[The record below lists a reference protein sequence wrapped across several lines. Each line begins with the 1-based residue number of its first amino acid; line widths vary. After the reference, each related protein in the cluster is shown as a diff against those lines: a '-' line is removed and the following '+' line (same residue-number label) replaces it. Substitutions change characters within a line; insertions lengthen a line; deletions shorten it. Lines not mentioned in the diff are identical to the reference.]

1 MRAKVEGT
9 LVTPS
14 LHLQAICHGEP
25 KPSNLQLCNCPNNM
39 GSRIM
44 RFSYNTS
51 NTRTRIYLLIHAYR
65 AITASVVT
73 STGLWY
79 LLPPQIERWNRP
91 KGSGHGGHGHGEHG
105 EESEGGEEEDSGEKG
120 GNEGAQSEDE
130 SEGGDE
136 SEQLDD
142 SGSEGGGNDTPD
154 TSDDEEK
161 VVDSGEDVEGVQF
174 KGPSNAGPNK
184 QQSDTRK
191 HIPDAKG
198 GAKKRIDSHYGQK
211 QGLAK
216 DSKQDPKDK
225 DLVFSKIYLQT
236 TMDAIV

>member
-1 MRAKVEGT
+1 M
-9 LVTPS
+9 LVIRS
-14 LHLQAICHGEP
+14 LHLQAICHGES
-25 KPSNLQLCNCPNNM
+25 KPSNRQLCNCPKNIA
-39 GSRIM
+39 SRIM
-44 RFSYNTS
+44 GLPYDTS
-51 NTRTRIYLLIHAYR
+51 NNRTRICLLIYAYR
-65 AITASVVT
+65 AVGATVAT
-73 STGLWY
+73 STGLYY

-105 EESEGGEEEDSGEKG
+105 EESEGGGEEDSGKKG
-120 GNEGAQSEDE
+120 GDEDAEGEDE
-130 SEGGDE
+130 SKESGDE
-136 SEQLDD
+136 SEQSDD
-142 SGSEGGGNDTPD
+142 AGSEGGKNDTPN

-191 HIPDAKG
+191 HVPDAKG

-211 QGLAK
+211 QGVAQ
-216 DSKQDPKDK
+216 DSEQDPSDK

-236 TMDAIV
+236 TMDANI